1 MKISNLKLLVVLFV
15 SATLLISCNNND
27 DEAVNVSEQISI
39 DEAIAV
45 AEADDVSDEVDNLLD
60 DFFVATEGLSK
71 STETESKVYD
81 FLPCLTKTI
90 VLTETTKTVT
100 LDFGEG
106 CELPSGN
113 VLSGKI
119 IMSHAIDTDVHS
131 LTITHT
137 YENFYFNEINIE
149 GGNSI
154 VRVRENENGNPEST
168 ITFNTTLTWPDGVFA
183 SREGTKTREWI
194 EGYDTRTFGD
204 NVFLITGNWSATF
217 KDGTVVSANA
227 LEPLRREMACRFI
240 VSGVLELEKG
250 DREGTLDFG
259 DGSCDNIAILT
270 DQDGE
275 EFEVTLRGR
284 MF

>member
-1 MKISNLKLLVVLFV
+1 MKISNFKLLAVLFV
-15 SATLLISCNNND
+15 STILLFSCNDN
-27 DEAVNVSEQISI
+27 DEALNVSEQIST

-45 AEADDVSDEVDNLLD
+45 AEADDVSDEVNNIID
-60 DFFVATEGLSK
+60 DFFVATEDLSK
-71 STETESKVYD
+71 STETEGKIYD

-119 IMSHAIDTDVHS
+119 IMSYAIDTDVRS

-168 ITFNTTLTWPDGVFA
+168 ITFNTTLTWPDGIFA
-183 SREGTKTREWI
+183 SREGTKTREFA
-194 EGYDTRTFGD
+194 EGSDTRTFGD

-217 KDGTVVSANA
+217 KDGTVVSANV

-250 DREGTLDFG
+250 DRVGTLDFG

-270 DQDGE
+270 NQDGE

>member
-1 MKISNLKLLVVLFV
+1 MKISNLKLLAVLFV
-15 SATLLISCNNND
+15 SATLLISCNDN

-45 AEADDVSDEVDNLLD
+45 AEADDVSDEVGNLLD

-71 STETESKVYD
+71 STETEGKVYD

-90 VLTETTKTVT
+90 VLTETTKTIT

-113 VLSGKI
+113 MLSGKI

-137 YENFYFNEINIE
+137 YENFYFNEISIE

-217 KDGTVVSANA
+217 KDGTVVSANV

-250 DREGTLDFG
+250 DRVGTLDFG
-259 DGSCDNIAILT
+259 DGSCDNVAILT
-270 DQDGE
+270 NQDGE
-275 EFEVTLRGR
+275 ETEVTLRGR